1 MTDKDRRIQTAIN
14 LALYRRNYRRVR
26 DRALAR
32 LSNHYPETYKELLE
46 QEKISDEQLG
56 KKWIDID
63 GNTNDAMDFHTLS
76 TGTDTGYY
84 HAQVEANPGEDAGY
98 DGGKA

>member
-1 MTDKDRRIQTAIN
+1 MTDIDRRIATAKRM
-14 LALYRRNYRRVR
+14 ATGYRNYRRAR

-56 KKWIDID
+56 KKWLDID
-63 GNTNDAMDFHTLS
+63 GS
-76 TGTDTGYY
+76 TGESMDPDSYTQPTGG
-84 HAQVEANPGEDAGY
+84 GEGEQASTGADQGNY
-98 DGGKA
+98 GGKA

>member
-1 MTDKDRRIQTAIN
+1 MTDIDRRIATAKRV
-14 LALYRRNYRRVR
+14 ATGYRNYRRAR

-56 KKWIDID
+56 KKWLDID
-63 GNTNDAMDFHTLS
+63 GS
-76 TGTDTGYY
+76 TSAIDSVHTDTTGAYRGRDRE
-84 HAQVEANPGEDAGY
+84 EASSGEDEGNN
-98 DGGKA
+98 GGKA